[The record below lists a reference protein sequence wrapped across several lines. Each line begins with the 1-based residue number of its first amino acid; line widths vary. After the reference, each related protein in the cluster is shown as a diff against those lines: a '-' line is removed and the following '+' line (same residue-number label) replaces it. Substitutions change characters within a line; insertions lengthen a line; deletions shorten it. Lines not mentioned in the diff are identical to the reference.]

1 VYEKDG
7 IVYADN
13 PIRTPKLIYVKPLE
27 NYKLHLLFS
36 NGEYRI
42 FDCKD
47 LFQYKV
53 YEPLK
58 DKEIFNTV
66 YLTHGV
72 PAWLDDIIDIAPE
85 IIYDD
90 SIVVDA
96 T

>member
-1 VYEKDG
+1 MYEKDN
-7 IVYADN
+7 VFYAGN
-13 PIRTPKLIYVKPLE
+13 PPQTPKLIYIKPLE
-27 NYKLHLLFS
+27 NFKLHLLFS

-47 LFQYKV
+47 LFQYKI

-58 DKEIFNTV
+58 DKEIFNKV

-72 PAWLDDIIDIAPE
+72 PAWLDDTIDIAPE

-90 SIVVDA
+90 SIIDA
-96 T
+96 AT